1 MTWARVT
8 MSTDRTLSEA
18 GPGNNR
24 LSRCQQTQCASLVAD
39 QLGEAQ
45 RRESGSLAQ
54 VNAAGVAQNL
64 PEKARGEV
72 PEVPRSNPLGAV
84 ALRELAYHR
93 LDAAPH
99 GRKPRR
105 PGVALALLVR
115 PLGGEEAHPVTGEV
129 LLEDGAVVV
138 SVADHERPWPHPRKQ
153 VVFGHPAVVLV
164 GGGEG
169 GGDDHPR
176 PGDPKVGVEAVEY
189 GPPHGVVA
197 PRGDP

>member
-1 MTWARVT
+1 MRPSSSFSAKV
-8 MSTDRTLSEA
+8 STDLKVLWIWLRSLT
-18 GPGNNR
+18 R
-24 LSRCQQTQCASLVAD
+24 CASLVAD

-93 LDAAPH
+93 LDAASH

-105 PGVALALLVR
+105 PGVAL
-115 PLGGEEAHPVTGEV
+115 
-129 LLEDGAVVV
+129 
-138 SVADHERPWPHPRKQ
+138 
-153 VVFGHPAVVLV
+153 
-164 GGGEG
+164 
-169 GGDDHPR
+169 
-176 PGDPKVGVEAVEY
+176 
-189 GPPHGVVA
+189 
-197 PRGDP
+197 